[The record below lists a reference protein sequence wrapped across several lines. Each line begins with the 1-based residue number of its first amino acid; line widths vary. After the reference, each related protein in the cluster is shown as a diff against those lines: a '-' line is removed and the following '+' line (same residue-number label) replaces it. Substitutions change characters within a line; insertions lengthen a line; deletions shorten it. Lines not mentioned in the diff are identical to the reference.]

1 MKEIDLSKEIDM
13 LKEFSEFIGD
23 NEIST
28 AEDFDETFNE
38 FVMFKG
44 LMPELNKTEDDAE
57 NVYDY
62 LELAQ
67 YATSKKKAL
76 QYAKKALELE
86 PNNLDAEVMVAE
98 LSTSSVEKLLDKYES
113 LLEKEAKKLEQESY
127 FEDIGDFWVI
137 FETRPYMRLYYS
149 YVQSLIDCGRI
160 KSAVKHS
167 SEMLRL
173 CKNDN
178 LGIRYRLM
186 NLYTYLEDEESAIEL
201 FNRYEQEDSAMFL
214 IPLSILYY
222 KQGDLK
228 KSAKYLKELKNTNK
242 DTLEFFKG
250 LSSGDMEFME
260 KGNLY
265 GYAPY
270 TIGELIE
277 EFNENLLL
285 FLSSKTYFDWAFKKL
300 KSMK

>member
-1 MKEIDLSKEIDM
+1 MEGKQMKEIDLSKEIDM

-98 LSTSSVEKLLDKYES
+98 LSTSSVEKLLDKYEA

-137 FETRPYMRLYYS
+137 F
-149 YVQSLIDCGRI
+149 G
-160 KSAVKHS
+160 
-167 SEMLRL
+167 
-173 CKNDN
+173 
-178 LGIRYRLM
+178 
-186 NLYTYLEDEESAIEL
+186 
-201 FNRYEQEDSAMFL
+201 
-214 IPLSILYY
+214 
-222 KQGDLK
+222 
-228 KSAKYLKELKNTNK
+228 
-242 DTLEFFKG
+242 
-250 LSSGDMEFME
+250 
-260 KGNLY
+260 
-265 GYAPY
+265 
-270 TIGELIE
+270 
-277 EFNENLLL
+277 
-285 FLSSKTYFDWAFKKL
+285 
-300 KSMK
+300 

>member
-28 AEDFDETFNE
+28 AEDFDEAFNE

-44 LMPELNKTEDDAE
+44 LMPELNKTEDDIE

-67 YATSKKKAL
+67 SATSKKKAL

-86 PNNLDAEVMVAE
+86 PDNLDAEVMVAE
-98 LSTSSVEKLLDKYES
+98 LSTSSVEKLLDKYEV
-113 LLEKEAKKLEQESY
+113 LLEKEAKKLEQEGY
-127 FEDIGDFWVI
+127 FEDIGDFWGI

-160 KSAVKHS
+160 KSAVKHG

-214 IPLSILYY
+214 IPLSLLYY
-222 KQGDLK
+222 KLGDLK
-228 KSAKYLKELKNTNK
+228 KSAKYLKELKKTNK

-250 LSSGDMEFME
+250 LSSGDMAFIGE
-260 KGNLY
+260 GNPY

-277 EFNENLLL
+277 ELNENLLL
-285 FLSSKTYFDWAFKKL
+285 FLASKSYFDWAFKKL